1 MASAISQIIRFLKS
15 LPSDFPD
22 SRFNY
27 NRNRMGMSAC
37 SLRGRMTHVSTR
49 SDPHIFSPFDADD
62 LSRCLWWIIDHPD
75 YWKEEN
81 FLSIAMATPAWQGI
95 VLWLIPLIQELM
107 LTSTREEPDLSKWIR
122 QIMNDSIDPPPHQNM
137 EEAIEL
143 VADLISQ
150 HNDARELNPALICS
164 KLTINLHK
172 VRADEARSD
181 EDEDE
186 DGNLLVRRQQ
196 YVWKDFQSSPP
207 KLTNDLNTICSKN
220 KGKFRIVVARPGEV
234 RVLLEQ
240 TNRWSTKITDTPA
253 STSVMY
259 YGDAE

>member
-1 MASAISQIIRFLKS
+1 MDSVISQTILFLKS
-15 LPSDFPD
+15 LPSDFPS
-22 SRFNY
+22 SRFHY
-27 NRNRMGMSAC
+27 NRNRMGSSAC
-37 SLRGRMTHVSTR
+37 SLRGRMTHISTR

-62 LSRCLWWIIDHPD
+62 LSRCVWWIIDHPD

-81 FLSIAMATPAWQGI
+81 FLSIAMASPAWKGI

-143 VADLISQ
+143 VADLTKQ
-150 HNDARELNPALICS
+150 YNDDRELNPALICS
-164 KLTINLHK
+164 KLTINRHK
-172 VRADEARSD
+172 VRA
-181 EDEDE
+181 DEDE
-186 DGNLLVRRQQ
+186 DGNLRVRRQQ

-207 KLTNDLNTICSKN
+207 KLMNDLITICSKN
-220 KGKFRIVVARPGEV
+220 KGRFRIVVERLGAV
-234 RVLLEQ
+234 QVLMEQ
-240 TNRWSTKITDTPA
+240 NNRWITKITDTPA

>member
-1 MASAISQIIRFLKS
+1 MDSVISQTILFLKS

-27 NRNRMGMSAC
+27 NRNRMGRSAC
-37 SLRGRMTHVSTR
+37 SLQGRMTHVSTR

-95 VLWLIPLIQELM
+95 ILWLIPLIQELI
-107 LTSTREEPDLSKWIR
+107 LTPTREEPDLSKWIR
-122 QIMNDSIDPPPHQNM
+122 QIMNDSIDPPPHKNM

-150 HNDARELNPALICS
+150 HNGARELNPALICS
-164 KLTINLHK
+164 KLTINPHNWEPGK
-172 VRADEARSD
+172 VRGD
-181 EDEDE
+181 EDEDV
-186 DGNLLVRRQQ
+186 LVRRQQ
-196 YVWKDFQSSPP
+196 QFWKDFQSSRQ
-207 KLTNDLNTICSKN
+207 KLTNDLITICSKN
-220 KGKFRIVVARPGEV
+220 KGRFRIVVARPGEV

-240 TNRWSTKITDTPA
+240 MNRWATKITDTPV

>member
-1 MASAISQIIRFLKS
+1 MASAISQIIRFLDS

-27 NRNRMGMSAC
+27 NRNRMGRSAC
-37 SLRGRMTHVSTR
+37 SLQGRMTHVSTR

-62 LSRCLWWIIDHPD
+62 LSRCVWWIIDHPD

-95 VLWLIPLIQELM
+95 VLWLIPLIQELI
-107 LTSTREEPDLSKWIR
+107 LTPTREEPDLSKWIR

-164 KLTINLHK
+164 KLTINPHNWEPGK
-172 VRADEARSD
+172 VRGD
-181 EDEDE
+181 EDEDV
-186 DGNLLVRRQQ
+186 LVRRQQ
-196 YVWKDFQSSPP
+196 QFWKDFQSSRQ
-207 KLTNDLNTICSKN
+207 KLTNDLITICSKN
-220 KGKFRIVVARPGEV
+220 KGRFRIVVARPGEV

-240 TNRWSTKITDTPA
+240 MNRWTTKITDTPV